1 MQTEHI
7 NRRAMDWFFD
17 SDILQVEGTDDGAL
31 FVLADSQVDERFRVM
46 SDDEIGSIT
55 KVFNSIKWRPSEPE
69 GMEQL

>member
-1 MQTEHI
+1 MQTKHI

-69 GMEQL
+69 GMEEL

>member
-1 MQTEHI
+1 MQTKHI
-7 NRRAMDWFFD
+7 DRRAMDWFFD

-31 FVLADSQVDERFRVM
+31 FVLADSQVDERFQVM